1 MGKTEVHQDTYLVGL
16 GVSPGIGIGRV
27 CLLNRLYHVAEWE
40 LDENEVEDELL
51 RFRKAVAEA
60 TTQLREVKQN
70 VARQPHLREH
80 IYILDTHLLILEDE
94 MLVSHTEDLIR
105 QKLNAERAL
114 DQTLKQLRLM
124 FENIEDDYLRERSSD
139 LDAVGQRLLRVLV
152 GISDSTLEQINEQSL
167 IAAHDLS
174 PADTMQL
181 DRSKIVGFLTDRGGK
196 TSHTAILARS
206 LGIPAVVGLESATA
220 VVDNDMSAIIDG
232 TTGVVVLNPSE
243 ETFKE
248 YLKRKLAY
256 EYLEKELTRYRDL
269 PAETSDHYGVALRA
283 NLEIVSEVPA
293 AQQDGAVGIG
303 LYRTEFLYMNCS
315 QPPGEDEQFDAYRE
329 IAERIA
335 PHPVTIRTLDVGGD
349 KFIPDMNLEHEDN
362 PAMGLRAVRFSLRE
376 IDLFKVQ
383 LRAILRASAV
393 GQVGIMFPMISGVA
407 EIRACKRILR
417 DVQTDLKLEGILFD
431 PQVKI
436 GIMVET
442 PAAVLIAPLLAQE
455 VDFFSI
461 GTNDLIQYCLA
472 VDRGNEHVSYLYEP
486 LHPAILRALKQ
497 VCDAAHDAGIEV
509 SMCGEMAA
517 EPMYVLVL
525 LGLGL
530 DELSMNHACIPR
542 VKRVLRNL
550 TRAEGKDMLDV
561 LLKLSTGKEISA
573 HLDREMRRRLPDIFG
588 EFVI

>member
-1 MGKTEVHQDTYLVGL
+1 MGKTEIQQDTYLVGL
-16 GVSPGIGIGRV
+16 GVSPGIGIGRI

-40 LDENEVEDELL
+40 IDESEIEGEVL
-51 RFRKAVAEA
+51 RFKNALTEAV
-60 TTQLREVKQN
+60 TQLNQVKQN
-70 VARQPHLREH
+70 VASQPHLREH
-80 IYILDTHLLILEDE
+80 IYIIDTHLLILEDE
-94 MLVSHTEDLIR
+94 MLVGNTEKLIR
-105 QKLNAERAL
+105 QKTNAERAL
-114 DQTLKQLRLM
+114 SQTLKQLRLM
-124 FENIEDDYLRERSSD
+124 FESIEDDYLRERSSD
-139 LDAVGQRLLRVLV
+139 LDAVGQRLLRILS
-152 GISDSTLEQINEQSL
+152 GITDTTLELVKEKSL

-181 DRSKIVGFLTDRGGK
+181 DRSKVVGFLTDRGGK

-220 VVDNDMSAIIDG
+220 VVDNEMSAIIDG
-232 TTGVVVLNPSE
+232 STGVIVLNPSE

-248 YLKRKLAY
+248 YLKRKLAF
-256 EYLEKELTRYRDL
+256 EYLEKELARYRDL
-269 PAETSDHYGVALRA
+269 PAETSDHHKVMLRA
-283 NLEIVSEVPA
+283 NLEIVSEVPVA
-293 AQQDGAVGIG
+293 LEDGAVGIG

-315 QPPGEDEQFDAYRE
+315 TPPGEDVQFAEYSE
-329 IAERIA
+329 IVERIA
-335 PHPVTIRTLDVGGD
+335 PHPVTIRTLDAGGD
-349 KFIPDMNLEHEDN
+349 KFIPDMSLENEVN
-362 PAMGLRAVRFSLRE
+362 PAMGLRGVRFSLRE

-393 GQVGIMFPMISGVA
+393 GQVRIMFPMISGVA
-407 EIRACKRILR
+407 EIRACKRILAA
-417 DVQTDLKLEGILFD
+417 VQKDLEHEGISFD
-431 PQVKI
+431 SQVKI
-436 GIMVET
+436 GIMIET
-442 PAAVLIAPLLAQE
+442 PAAVMVAPLLAKE

-472 VDRGNEHVSYLYEP
+472 VDRGNEHVAYLYEP

-497 VCDAAHDAGIEV
+497 VCDAAKAAGIEV

-517 EPMYVLVL
+517 EPMYVPVF

-550 TRAEGKDMLDV
+550 SRTDGEVMLKE
-561 LLKLSTGKEISA
+561 LLELATGKEISA
-573 HLDREMRRRLPDIFG
+573 HLDREMRKRLPDIFG